1 MSKKT
6 YSTFDG
12 SARRN
17 AQIGTK
23 MKASELMSAV
33 FGTVAKVAL
42 TILLVF
48 FIYQGAATCYDYG
61 YRIFEEAPMSEGE
74 GREVVITI
82 PEGMSA
88 QEMGELLYKK
98 GLIRDEK
105 LFRIQY
111 FLSEYKKDLLPGTF
125 TLRTNMTVEEMLK
138 TMKQRLNLI

>member
-1 MSKKT
+1 
-6 YSTFDG
+6 
-12 SARRN
+12 
-17 AQIGTK
+17 
-23 MKASELMSAV
+23 MKVRDIVL
-33 FGTVAKVAL
+33 TVCE
-42 TILLVF
+42 TILKIAIIVVIGM
-48 FIYQGAATCYDYG
+48 FIYRGALLAYDYG

-88 QEMGELLYKK
+88 KEMGELLYMK

-111 FLSEYKKDLLPGTF
+111 FLSEFKEDLLPGTF

-138 TMKQRLNLI
+138 TMTVNQEEE

>member
-1 MSKKT
+1 
-6 YSTFDG
+6 
-12 SARRN
+12 
-17 AQIGTK
+17 
-23 MKASELMSAV
+23 MKVRDIVL
-33 FGTVAKVAL
+33 TVCE
-42 TILLVF
+42 TILKIAIVVIIGI
-48 FIYQGAATCYDYG
+48 FIYRGALLAYDYG

-138 TMKQRLNLI
+138 AMTVEPEE

>member
-1 MSKKT
+1 MKT
-6 YSTFDG
+6 RD
-12 SARRN
+12 
-17 AQIGTK
+17 IV
-23 MKASELMSAV
+23 L
-33 FGTVAKVAL
+33 TVCE
-42 TILLVF
+42 TILKIAIVVIIGI
-48 FIYQGAATCYDYG
+48 FIYRGALVAYDYG

-111 FLSEYKKDLLPGTF
+111 FLSEYKKELLPGTF

-138 TMKQRLNLI
+138 TMTVEPEE

>member
-1 MSKKT
+1 
-6 YSTFDG
+6 
-12 SARRN
+12 
-17 AQIGTK
+17 
-23 MKASELMSAV
+23 MKVRDIVL
-33 FGTVAKVAL
+33 TVCE
-42 TILLVF
+42 TILKIAIIVVIGM
-48 FIYQGAATCYDYG
+48 FIYRGALLAYDYG

-88 QEMGELLYKK
+88 KEMGELLYMK

-111 FLSEYKKDLLPGTF
+111 FLSEFKEDLLPGTF

-138 TMKQRLNLI
+138 AMTVNPEEE